1 MAKKSHTGDLTQ
13 VRLMLK
19 KMEKTV
25 ATTLHVDAP
34 ASVPLP
40 LFKELSDERNEA
52 ISFTITI
59 LQACLA

>member
-1 MAKKSHTGDLTQ
+1 MAKKSHSNDLTQ

-25 ATTLHVDAP
+25 ATLHVDAP

-40 LFKELSDERNEA
+40 LFKALSDERNEA